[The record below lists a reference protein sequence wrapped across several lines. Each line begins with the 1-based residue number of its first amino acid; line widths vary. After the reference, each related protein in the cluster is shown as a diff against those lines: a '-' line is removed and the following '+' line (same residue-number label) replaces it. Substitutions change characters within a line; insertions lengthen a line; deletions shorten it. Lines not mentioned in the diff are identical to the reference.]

1 MRTLGPLALAGF
13 LSTLLTLVVASPVVN
28 NINAGNTFSVPLVH
42 DADRRRHGPSEVLR
56 TLRKYNL
63 EIPSG
68 LQEVVDKHHAKMAIL
83 AAPNDGNTASPDYGT
98 GAVPAES
105 KDGDLLWL
113 APVSIGT
120 PPQELFVDLDTG
132 STDSWFFSTQTEMS
146 EVDGQT
152 LWDPDKSSTAALI
165 PGCSWAII
173 YGDWS
178 TSSGTCYTDT
188 FALGNLSIP
197 NMTIE
202 SASSVSSMF
211 TATGYM
217 SGLVG
222 LAWPDLKQT
231 IPPQKALIEFLPE
244 VLDKPVFTVDF
255 RHNSSDGSFNFGYI
269 DEKLHDSEIVYTD
282 VDTSDG
288 FWGVKNTAFGIS
300 GENLTYSFLTP
311 KTVIVDTGTTL
322 LFAPQSSVDTYFSKV
337 PGANFSE
344 REYGYV
350 VPCDAELPD
359 FLWEISDEAG
369 NIVKGAIPGTYFI
382 YAHTSDELC
391 FAGLQSL
398 SGFTGVQGI
407 FGDIFLKS
415 GFFVFDIKGKRFG
428 AASKPLNF
436 SDDGGDMKKR
446 ASIDRTN
453 FPTVFI

>member
-1 MRTLGPLALAGF
+1 MTRTLSPLALVAS
-13 LSTLLTLVVASPVVN
+13 LIVLLASVIASPVVR
-28 NINAGNTFSVPLVH
+28 NANVGNTFSVPLVH
-42 DADRRRHGPSEVLR
+42 DADRPRHGPSEILR
-56 TLRKYNL
+56 TLKKFNL
-63 EIPSG
+63 EIPDG
-68 LQEVVDKHHAKMAIL
+68 LQETVDNHHTKMALL
-83 AAPNDGNTASPDYGT
+83 ATQDDGGT
-98 GAVPAES
+98 GSVSAAS

-113 APVSIGT
+113 APVSVGT
-120 PPQELFVDLDTG
+120 PPQELIVDLDTG
-132 STDSWFFSTQTEMS
+132 STDSWFFSTETEKS

-152 LWDPDKSSTAALI
+152 LWDPSKSSTSALI
-165 PGCSWAII
+165 PNCSWSII

-188 FALGNLSIP
+188 LALGNLSIP

-202 SASSVSSMF
+202 SAKSVSEMF
-211 TATGYM
+211 TSSSYM

-231 IPPQKALIEFLPE
+231 TPPQKSLIEFLPD
-244 VLDKPVFTVDF
+244 VLDKPIFTVDF

-269 DEKLHDSEIVYTD
+269 EDSLYDSDVVYTSI
-282 VDTSDG
+282 DTSDG

-322 LFAPQSSVDTYFSKV
+322 LFAPDASVDTYFAKI

-344 REYGYV
+344 KEYGYV
-350 VPCDAELPD
+350 VPCDAKLPD

-369 NIVKGAIPGTYFI
+369 HVVKGAVPGEYLI
-382 YAHTSDELC
+382 YAHTTDELC
-391 FAGLQSL
+391 FAGLQAISA
-398 SGFTGVQGI
+398 FAGVQGI

-428 AASKPLNF
+428 AASKPLNV
-436 SDDGGDMKKR
+436 GDRKR
-446 ASIDRTN
+446 DMSQYAGIGKRNLNTI
-453 FPTVFI
+453 FI

>member
-1 MRTLGPLALAGF
+1 MWTSCPSALVAF
-13 LSTLLTLVVASPVVN
+13 LLTFLTNIIASPVVN
-28 NINAGNTFSVPLVH
+28 TAHTGNKFSVPLVH
-42 DADRRRHGPSEVLR
+42 NADRPRHGPSEILR
-56 TLRKYNL
+56 TLKKHNL
-63 EIPSG
+63 PIPSG
-68 LQEVVDKHHAKMAIL
+68 LQEVVDKHHAKAALL
-83 AAPNDGNTASPDYGT
+83 AAPHHDGT
-98 GAVPAES
+98 GSVSAES

-113 APVSIGT
+113 APVSVGT

-132 STDSWFFSTQTEMS
+132 STDSWFFSTETEDS
-146 EVDGQT
+146 EVNGQA
-152 LWDPDKSSTAALI
+152 LWDPSKSSTSALI
-165 PGCSWAII
+165 PGCSWSII

-202 SASSVSSMF
+202 SANSVSSMF
-211 TATGYM
+211 TESSYM

-231 IPPQKALIEFLPE
+231 TPPQKALIEFLPD

-269 DEKLHDSEIVYTD
+269 NHDLHDSEIVYTS
-282 VDTSDG
+282 VDTSEG
-288 FWGVKNTAFGIS
+288 FWGVRHTAFGIS

-322 LFAPQSSVDTYFSKV
+322 LFAPEASVDTYFAKV
-337 PGANFSE
+337 PGSNFSE
-344 REYGYV
+344 QEYGYV

-359 FLWEISDEAG
+359 FLWELSDEAG
-369 NIVKGAIPGTYFI
+369 NIVKGAIPGAYLI
-382 YAHTSDELC
+382 YAHSTDELC
-391 FAGLQSL
+391 FAGLQSI
-398 SGFTGVQGI
+398 SAFTDVQGI

-428 AASKPLNF
+428 AASKPLDLSN
-436 SDDGGDMKKR
+436 GRKDMSQYANINKR
-446 ASIDRTN
+446 DFKTI
-453 FPTVFI
+453 FI